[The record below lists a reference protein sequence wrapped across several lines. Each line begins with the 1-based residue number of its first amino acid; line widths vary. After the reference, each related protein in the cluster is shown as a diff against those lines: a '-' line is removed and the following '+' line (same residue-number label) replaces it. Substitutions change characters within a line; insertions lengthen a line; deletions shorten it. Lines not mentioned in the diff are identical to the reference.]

1 MRKGIFLLAAACAF
15 GLAPFEGRLGA
26 VGGALLLLVL
36 GTALAAAASGGAFAL
51 SIAAGAVGAFVS
63 GALAT
68 VSTAVA
74 GACLVAAAF
83 AERTTRVRGRTARA
97 AHVGAALLGGA
108 LAGALAGAYASS
120 SPALRII
127 AVVVAAVLAALPLL
141 VEADDPVAHALEGA
155 AAQLQ
160 GATAKA
166 LREGAALRRNVE
178 EVPLDRTTARGVQ
191 KTWRSLLRLAEAR
204 LRLERAG
211 MMQAA
216 RPRVEGT
223 DPPSAAD
230 AVTKMVD
237 ERIADHVAAL
247 SRAYTAVDTAHA
259 AELGLDDA
267 ALRSVDAVG
276 ESLEDVSRAIVE
288 VKS

>member
-97 AHVGAALLGGA
+97 AHVGAALLA
-108 LAGALAGAYASS
+108 
-120 SPALRII
+120 
-127 AVVVAAVLAALPLL
+127 
-141 VEADDPVAHALEGA
+141 
-155 AAQLQ
+155 
-160 GATAKA
+160 
-166 LREGAALRRNVE
+166 
-178 EVPLDRTTARGVQ
+178 
-191 KTWRSLLRLAEAR
+191 
-204 LRLERAG
+204 
-211 MMQAA
+211 
-216 RPRVEGT
+216 
-223 DPPSAAD
+223 
-230 AVTKMVD
+230 
-237 ERIADHVAAL
+237 
-247 SRAYTAVDTAHA
+247 
-259 AELGLDDA
+259 
-267 ALRSVDAVG
+267 
-276 ESLEDVSRAIVE
+276 
-288 VKS
+288 